1 MPRWRADPFGA
12 TMAPMRST
20 LGAAWFAVLAA
31 SFLPLVVASC
41 SSSSSPAAAP
51 VDSGSD
57 VAMQIEA
64 GEAATGV
71 PESSTPLDASDSGAT
86 DAPVQPF
93 VVPGTNFAFRH
104 YYLGD
109 TDRNGV
115 TSGTA
120 WMQFGVNVDGKV
132 TTAAST
138 DVCTLM
144 AGASHQVQVD
154 GDGGIDNSWGANI
167 VPIFQTLDSSFSQL
181 YNAAV
186 SAGTFTSMI
195 DLVGLTADAGA
206 AGQSGAVAAWGFE
219 GASFPGA
226 PTWTTADDWP
236 VYPDWLVDGGL
247 AGGSRIAFPAG
258 SIDAGAWS
266 SGTPTDF
273 PILLAFGFQ
282 GAEVVIHHASIA
294 FVHATP
300 STTAGGV
307 VGGVLNTQEFLNSMQ
322 ASASWGN
329 MSLACGSAW
338 SSISQQILQAQDILV
353 DGTDTLGQPCNAI
366 SIGLGF
372 DGVQIGPVQ
381 TLAQAHG
388 TLANLCEAGSD

>member
-1 MPRWRADPFGA
+1 MPRWRAVPFGA
-12 TMAPMRST
+12 TMAPMRRT
-20 LGAAWFAVLAA
+20 PGAAWLSVLAA
-31 SFLPLVVASC
+31 SALPLVAASC
-41 SSSSSPAAAP
+41 SSSSSTPAAA

-57 VAMQIEA
+57 VATQVEA
-64 GEAATGV
+64 GEAATGA
-71 PESSTPLDASDSGAT
+71 PDSSTPLDASDSGAT
-86 DAPVQPF
+86 DASVQPF

-109 TDRNGV
+109 TDRNG
-115 TSGTA
+115 TTDFTA
-120 WMQFGVNVDGKV
+120 WMQFGVNVDG

-144 AGASHQVQVD
+144 AGASTQVQVD
-154 GDGGIDNSWGANI
+154 GNGGIDNSWGANI

-195 DLVGLTADAGA
+195 DLVGLSADAGGA
-206 AGQSGAVAAWGFE
+206 TQSGAVAGWGFE

-273 PILLAFGFQ
+273 PILLAFGLQ
-282 GAEVVIHHASIA
+282 SAEVVIHHASIT

-307 VGGVLNTQEFLNSMQ
+307 VGGVLDTQEFLNAMQ
-322 ASASWGN
+322 ASASWGE

-338 SSISQQILQAQDILV
+338 SAISQQILQAQDILV
-353 DGTDTLGQPCNAI
+353 DGTNTAGQPCNAI

-381 TLAQAHG
+381 TVAQAHG